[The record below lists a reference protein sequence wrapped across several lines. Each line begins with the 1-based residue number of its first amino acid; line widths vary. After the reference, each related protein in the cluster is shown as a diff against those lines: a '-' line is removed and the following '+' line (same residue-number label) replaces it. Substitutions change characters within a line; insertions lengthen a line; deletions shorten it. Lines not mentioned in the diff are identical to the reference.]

1 MDQLR
6 VSLDAVASR
15 RFPRSRGPAGL
26 LLGLALVFS
35 AACGRPHLLTATLD
49 SDDAVARAVL
59 AAVERHD
66 REALLGMALTVDEF
80 EHLVWPTLPVSRP
93 EVGMPMAYVW
103 NDTATKSRG
112 FLAETLHTYGGQ
124 RFDLVGIEFRGET
137 TYHDGY
143 QVSRKAHL
151 RVRDADGRERTI
163 RVFGSIIRQ
172 NGRSKVYS
180 YIID

>member
-1 MDQLR
+1 M
-6 VSLDAVASR
+6 ASR
-15 RFPRSRGPAGL
+15 RRALTRVPAAAAVVLVLVLTL
-26 LLGLALVFS
+26 LS
-35 AACGRPHLLTATLD
+35 AACGRPHPLAGTFD
-49 SDDAVARAVL
+49 SDEAAARAVL
-59 AAVERHD
+59 AAVERND
-66 REALLGMALTVDEF
+66 REALLGMALSADEF

-103 NDTATKSRG
+103 NDTTTKSRG
-112 FLAETLHTYGGQ
+112 FVAETLHTYGGQ

-151 RVRDADGRERTI
+151 RVRDADGQERTI